1 MRHTRLL
8 VFIIS
13 LISNVI
19 SERYG
24 EGWLWGLVLLFFS
37 CFVRLL
43 YGSRAK
49 PQNNRSVLL
58 FIGNSP
64 ETHSRAQLRYSRFSN
79 DRPRFYTATVLVSN
93 YFFSSLNSPP
103 SCKQLLCVSAKKP
116 LELSG
121 MITSGDLYISHS
133 VPSTTGKL
141 LFNSV

>member
-1 MRHTRLL
+1 MPAVSLLIHKKIVGLFKIYTLWFRQTILPWLRSVRLKHINLCATL

-43 YGSRAK
+43 YGSREK

-93 YFFSSLNSPP
+93 YFFSSLNPP
-103 SCKQLLCVSAKKP
+103 LSCK
-116 LELSG
+116 
-121 MITSGDLYISHS
+121 
-133 VPSTTGKL
+133 
-141 LFNSV
+141 